1 MSAVRRAFGTHDER
15 RRGEQRFQI
24 FHRDI
29 KVGRRVEDMRVSD
42 ATQKLI
48 NTWPRQ
54 SPGSV
59 AGGQVVQ
66 YRASTC
72 VLPCLVSA
80 SMDEL
85 GLSGMAVYQ
94 LEQGIAVVE
103 SHPRPQTPSL
113 GAPCSPYS
121 GVFPRRPRYVRR
133 ARSTTDRRDD
143 CAFAASPLAARS
155 SSSLMSSV
163 VLMNKNMSPDA

>member
-29 KVGRRVEDMRVSD
+29 KVDRRFEDTRVSD

-54 SPGSV
+54 SPASV
-59 AGGQVVQ
+59 AGGQVVH

-85 GLSGMAVYQ
+85 GLSEMAVYQ

-103 SHPRPQTPSL
+103 SNPRSQTPSL
-113 GAPCSPYS
+113 GAPSQP
-121 GVFPRRPRYVRR
+121 VFWCFSSASEIRTPRPFNDRP
-133 ARSTTDRRDD
+133 
-143 CAFAASPLAARS
+143 
-155 SSSLMSSV
+155 
-163 VLMNKNMSPDA
+163 